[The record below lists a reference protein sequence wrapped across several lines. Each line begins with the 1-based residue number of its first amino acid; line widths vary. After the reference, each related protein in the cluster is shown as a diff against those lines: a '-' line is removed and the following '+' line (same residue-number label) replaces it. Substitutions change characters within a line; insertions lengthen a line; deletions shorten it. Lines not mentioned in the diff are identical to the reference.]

1 MKLGA
6 LLAILNDVEMVIIRY
21 QNKNIFTGKVMDISQ
36 NLPLKYGFYDVTLV
50 IALDNQLFI
59 EIVESWEEAD
69 E

>member
-21 QNKNIFTGKVMDISQ
+21 QNKNIFTGKVGDISQ

>member
-6 LLAILNDVEMVIIRY
+6 LLAVLNDVEMVIIRY

-36 NLPLKYGFYDVTLV
+36 NLPLKYWFYDVTLV
-50 IALDNQLFI
+50 MALDNQLFI